1 MDPGPSTARPTAFAK
16 TTHSDQVH
24 AWNTAPEA
32 SGEKSAT
39 NTGLGKMK
47 LALGKL
53 AAIQDEPSL
62 DDPFK
67 SIDPVIVSSTARTSF
82 SLAKSVLIYSQVTGV
97 NQLGSRPAKPKGE
110 DLQKLIPLQERGS
123 HLNKQFMGTQWQMGQ
138 FFVTYANGDSK
149 AIPLNWNHSAV
160 GANVRVKVM
169 GGNVARKIRF
179 DLSFTNDPDP
189 TLEHTAY
196 VEFDPHSDISSY
208 TCIDR
213 VLRETRPEK
222 GKKQRQA
229 QKDKKESYLVIKFK
243 TTGGTGYG
251 LDYESSEFDDETKT
265 LFSYGRQLAKNFDS
279 DGSLKMVTVRVNA
292 SHSIYENDTQVSK
305 KQEKF
310 NVFQDYFENFFKDTS
325 LAYHY
330 YRGKGECRPETIF
343 NSLATRKTIADGC
356 GLTHYPAKV
365 SFASLDEAAIILIYG
380 ACLEHQRELEIC
392 HEIGK
397 ATHQVAFVDLL
408 ESRVLAIVKLTQS
421 ESEPLR
427 IKEGTL
433 AKIKFRPQNSDRNG
447 SRSCFGLS
455 MANVLNLPYGA
466 DCLFIVH
473 RKNLPLVS
481 NFAVEVGS
489 RLQYMPA
496 SIISKIPSKGV
507 QRQVD
512 SINRLCDLA
521 PGGEHTAKWRQ
532 SLLNQHAGKKDDV
545 DPTDCLDLSKELVDA
560 IVEGF
565 VNDPRFDW
573 SDEQKACLR
582 ACRAFPGGILLI
594 QGFPGA
600 GKTFTIVALGKLF
613 NLLGIHV
620 IYSTPTHYAGDA
632 IAETIDKFDAI
643 AGKKTSVIRIYRPGS
658 EEQAFKSSGIGNS
671 DRPYNGIDDRN
682 VEEPSEDAEKEAPK
696 NTEADIPGESTSNAD
711 KSGDDF
717 LGRFSEDAEL
727 TMFSFVTEFEKY
739 NYSKSYC
746 LPEKS
751 LEAAVIRRAY
761 NSSGEKLIG
770 NYPSKDQVH
779 ISKGMATLEDLGGD
793 VGLGREVDFFEEV
806 RRYHELMK
814 EGKLS
819 LWSDEDKRNALF
831 SFTKAA
837 HFVVEEA
844 KMIITT
850 NNNAGST
857 LISSHF
863 GKAAKGI
870 INFRDEDWKETEV
883 NSWIPVCHSQYGE
896 KIQGIVMSGDRK
908 QLKPTVISTR
918 ENPCFNEFASQME
931 TSFFD
936 RLIHM
941 KHPVYKL
948 TRQRRFRDT
957 FKEFLNY
964 RVYND
969 EMRSHPSVN
978 DQTVNPVWDRVVR
991 NMLRVDDLDFDSGYF
1006 VANIENAVCEIEES
1020 TKSRYNTAHVKF
1032 VVNLIMENFSA
1043 KGYDGKDITIIT
1055 YYRAQVRRY
1064 LQYLLQLA
1072 KSGDFPREFHPYVCT
1087 VDSMQGKESKVVILD
1102 WVISRAD
1109 TFGDLGFT
1117 MDNNRGNVA
1126 QSRMREVMVNVLPA
1140 AVGNGTLS
1148 VRLSDRTNSL
1158 RDRVHPKL
1166 PYPCAFMQWARS
1178 KTIVVYVQGE
1188 SCPYIPSFSPIFM
1201 LQ

>member
-1 MDPGPSTARPTAFAK
+1 MDPGPST
-16 TTHSDQVH
+16 
-24 AWNTAPEA
+24 
-32 SGEKSAT
+32 
-39 NTGLGKMK
+39 TGLGEMEWTFRK
-47 LALGKL
+47 LAVATQEELT
-53 AAIQDEPSL
+53 L
-62 DDPFK
+62 DNPFL
-67 SIDPVIVSSTARTSF
+67 SIDRFT
-82 SLAKSVLIYSQVTGV
+82 VTGV
-97 NQLGSRPAKPKGE
+97 NQFGLRPTKPERE
-110 DLQKLIPLQERGS
+110 DPQKLIPLQEKGS

-138 FFVTYANGDSK
+138 FFVTFANGDSK
-149 AIPLNWNHSAV
+149 TIPLDCHHSAV

-196 VEFDPHSDISSY
+196 LEFDPHSDISSY
-208 TCIDR
+208 ICVDH
-213 VLRETRPEK
+213 VVRESRPDK
-222 GKKQRQA
+222 GKKQKQA
-229 QKDKKESYLVIKFK
+229 QKDKKESYFVIKFK

-279 DGSLKMVTVRVNA
+279 DGSVKMVIVRVNA
-292 SHSIYENDTQVSK
+292 SHSIYENDIQVSK

-310 NVFQDYFENFFKDTS
+310 NVFRDCFENFSKDTS

-330 YRGKGECRPETIF
+330 YRTKGEGRRPETIF
-343 NSLATRKTIADGC
+343 NSFATRKTIADGC

-365 SFASLDEAAIILIYG
+365 SFASLHEAAIILIYG

-392 HEIGK
+392 HGIGK

-408 ESRVLAIVKLTQS
+408 GSRVLAIVKLTQS
-421 ESEPLR
+421 ESQPLR

-433 AKIKFRPQNSDRNG
+433 AKIEFRPRNSDRTG

-473 RKNLPLVS
+473 RENIPLVS
-481 NFAVEVGS
+481 NFSVEVGS

-560 IVEGF
+560 VVEGF
-565 VNDPRFDW
+565 VNDSRFDW

-600 GKTFTIVALGKLF
+600 GKTFTIVTLGKLF

-632 IAETIDKFDAI
+632 IAETIDKFDAT
-643 AGKKTSVIRIYRPGS
+643 AGTKTSVIRIYRPGS
-658 EEQAFKSSGIGNS
+658 EEQAFKPSVIRNS
-671 DRPYNGIDDRN
+671 DKPYNGIDDRN
-682 VEEPSEDAEKEAPK
+682 VHKSSEDAEKEAPDAPK
-696 NTEADIPGESTSNAD
+696 NTEAEIPRESTSNAD
-711 KSGDDF
+711 ESGDDF
-717 LGRFSEDAEL
+717 LRRFSEDAAL
-727 TMFSFVTEFEKY
+727 TMFSLVKEFEEH
-739 NYSKSYC
+739 NYSKSYG

-761 NSSGEKLIG
+761 NNSGEKLIG
-770 NYPSKDQVH
+770 NYPSEDQVNL
-779 ISKGMATLEDLGGD
+779 SKGMVTLEDLCGD
-793 VGLGREVDFFEEV
+793 VELGRDVDFFEEV

-814 EGKLS
+814 EDKLS
-819 LWSDEDKRNALF
+819 LWSDEDKRNARF
-831 SFTKAA
+831 SFTKVA
-837 HFVVEEA
+837 HLVVEEA

-850 NNNAGST
+850 NNNAGSA

-870 INFRDEDWKETEV
+870 IIFRDEDWKETEV
-883 NSWIPVCHSQYGE
+883 NSWIPVCNSQYGE
-896 KIQGIVMSGDRK
+896 KIQGIVMSGDRM
-908 QLKPTVISTR
+908 QLKPTVISAR
-918 ENPCFNEFASQME
+918 EDPCFNEFASQME

-948 TRQRRFRDT
+948 TCQRRFRDT

-969 EMRSHPSVN
+969 ELRSHPSVN

-1006 VANIENAVCEIEES
+1006 VASIENAVCEIEES
-1020 TKSRYNTAHVKF
+1020 TKSRYNTAHVRF
-1032 VVNLIMENFSA
+1032 VVNLIMENFNA

-1064 LQYLLQLA
+1064 LQYFLQLA

-1109 TFGDLGFT
+1109 TSGDLGFT
-1117 MDNNRGNVA
+1117 MDNHRGNVA

-1140 AVGNGTLS
+1140 DVGNGTLS

-1158 RDRVHPKL
+1158 RDRVQPKL

-1188 SCPYIPSFSPIFM
+1188 TCPCTPLSP
-1201 LQ
+1201 LSSYCNNQG